1 VPLGTQDQP
10 RPRVVFG
17 DYELDCRTGVLS
29 HNGVTLA
36 LQPQPAKVLSV
47 LVGRAGEVVTRE
59 ELAAQVWGSDTHV
72 DFEHGLNFAVRK
84 IRKAL
89 EDDADKP
96 RYLETIPR
104 RGYRFIATVRE
115 PANPVETEPSRP
127 LSAAARGGWR
137 RLLLVP
143 LAAAVVAIAIVT
155 ATHVWPHKAAA
166 GHIIGSLAVLPL
178 HNLSRDPDQ
187 EYFSEGI
194 TDELITDLAKMPKLK
209 VISHTS
215 VERYKDTKRPL
226 PEIARELGA
235 DAVVEGTIVRSGDR
249 VRITAQLIDAQSD
262 QHLWAESYEQDV
274 RDLLQVQDQLANEIA
289 REIGVNLVPSEH
301 HGQSQAKAKVD
312 PAAYEAYLKGIFYLG
327 HASCKGFETA
337 LSYFQMATDKDPSFA
352 PAISGLADTYFGLGD
367 WRCWHTEPFD
377 RAEIAASKA
386 IELEPRNARAHAV
399 LAEVGFARDWNWVG
413 PAEQFATAIDLDP
426 NDAGIH
432 SRYGMFLVAIG
443 KEEQGLAEE
452 RKAQELDPYSVRTN
466 DTHTWTLYL
475 AHRFD
480 EAIDHAKH
488 ALAVSPAYGQ
498 YYWLG
503 QCYERKNMPDQAVE
517 NYLKAMSGMPKE
529 LPLRRAA
536 YEKAGLAGYWEED
549 ERLRKL
555 RKERIDAV
563 FQAMYY
569 AHRGKKA
576 KAIEQ
581 LELAYQQHCDGLQFL
596 KVEPVYDSLRDDP
609 KFKALLMRL
618 GL

>member
-1 VPLGTQDQP
+1 M
-10 RPRVVFG
+10 
-17 DYELDCRTGVLS
+17 LS
-29 HNGVTLA
+29 HKGTTLA
-36 LQPQPAKVLSV
+36 LQPQPAKVLSI
-47 LVGRAGEVVTRE
+47 LVSRAGEVVTRE
-59 ELAAQVWGSDTHV
+59 ELAEQVWGSETHV

-84 IRKAL
+84 IRQAL

-104 RGYRFIATVRE
+104 RGYRFIAALSE
-115 PANPVETEPSRP
+115 PVHQLETEPSKP
-127 LSAAARGGWR
+127 VSAAARGGWHR
-137 RLLLVP
+137 FLLVP
-143 LAAAVVAIAIVT
+143 IAAAAVAVAFVS
-155 ATHVWPHKAAA
+155 ATHLRSRKAAA
-166 GHIIGSLAVLPL
+166 GHMIGSLAVLPL
-178 HNLSRDPDQ
+178 HNLSRDSEQ

-226 PEIARELGA
+226 PEIAKELGA
-235 DAVVEGTIVRSGDR
+235 DAVVEGTVVRSGDR

-262 QHLWAESYEQDV
+262 QHLWAESYERDV

-289 REIGVNLVPSEH
+289 REIGVNLSASEH
-301 HGQSQAKAKVD
+301 HGQSQAKAKVN

-327 HASCKGFETA
+327 HASCQDFESA
-337 LSYFQMATDKDPSFA
+337 LSYFQIATDKDPSFA
-352 PAISGLADTYFGLGD
+352 PAFSSMADTYFSLGD
-367 WRCWHTEPFD
+367 WRCWHIEPFD

-386 IELEPRNARAHAV
+386 LELEPRNARAHAV

-432 SRYGMFLVAIG
+432 SRFGMFLVAIG

-452 RKAQELDPYSVRTN
+452 RKALELDPYSAVTN
-466 DTHTWTLYL
+466 NAHTWTLYL

-480 EAIDHAKH
+480 EAIDYAKH
-488 ALAVSPAYGQ
+488 ALNFPPAYGQ

-503 QCYERKNMPDQAVE
+503 QCYERKNLPDQAIE
-517 NYLKAMSGMPKE
+517 NYLKAMAGLPKE
-529 LPLRRAA
+529 LPSRRAA

-549 ERLRKL
+549 ERLRRL
-555 RKERIDAV
+555 RKERIDSV

-569 AHRGKKA
+569 AHRGKKD

-596 KVEPVYDSLRDDP
+596 KVEPVYDNLRDDP
-609 KFKALLMRL
+609 RFKALLTRL